1 VSGTPHPGGGTGPS
15 GPFVIAIDGPAGTGK
30 STVARRV
37 AQALTAGYLDTGAMY
52 RIVTLA
58 VLDAGVDPDD
68 PDAVAE
74 LLPRL
79 GFETP
84 VNPGMQYHRLGDRDV
99 TTEIRGAAVTLA
111 VTPVSANPAVRAYL
125 LDRQQVLAHSGRM
138 VVEGRDIGTVVVPDA
153 TLKIYLTADAG
164 ERARRRH
171 QQMAGSRARS
181 EPAGNVAASGAAA
194 LPSGAVVPSGAAA
207 LASGAAAL
215 PSGAAGSGSA
225 AVAGSG
231 SAAGISG
238 PAAGATHTADHAAD
252 LAAVARDLHRRD
264 TKDSTRAH
272 APLQA
277 AADAV
282 VIDSSTLAV
291 DETVSRI
298 LALAK
303 ERGVR

>member
-1 VSGTPHPGGGTGPS
+1 MSGTPHPGGGAGPS

-37 AQALTAGYLDTGAMY
+37 AQALNAGYLDTGAMY

-68 PDAVAE
+68 PDAVAD
-74 LLPRL
+74 LLPQL
-79 GFETP
+79 TFDTP
-84 VNPGMQYHRLGDRDV
+84 VNPGMQHHQLGDRDV
-99 TTEIRGAAVTLA
+99 STEIRGAAVTLA
-111 VTPVSANPAVRAYL
+111 VTPVSANPAVRAFL
-125 LDRQQVLAHSGRM
+125 LDRQRYLAHAGRM

-171 QQMAGSRARS
+171 LQNAGIRARADS
-181 EPAGNVAASGAAA
+181 SSLSSDALSGGASGGASSGGASSCDVGYGSA
-194 LPSGAVVPSGAAA
+194 LGSANN
-207 LASGAAAL
+207 
-215 PSGAAGSGSA
+215 AAG
-225 AVAGSG
+225 
-231 SAAGISG
+231 
-238 PAAGATHTADHAAD
+238 TTQTADTAAD

-282 VIDSSTLAV
+282 VIDSSTLEL
-291 DETVSRI
+291 DETVSMV
-298 LALAK
+298 LVLAK

>member
-1 VSGTPHPGGGTGPS
+1 VSGTPHPGGGAAPG

-37 AQALTAGYLDTGAMY
+37 AQALNAGYLDTGAMY

-58 VLDAGVDPDD
+58 VLDAGVDPDNA
-68 PDAVAE
+68 DAVAE
-74 LLPRL
+74 LLPQL
-79 GFETP
+79 TFETP
-84 VNPGMQYHRLGDRDV
+84 INPGMQHHRLGDRDV
-99 TTEIRGAAVTLA
+99 STEIRGAAVTLA
-111 VTPVSANPAVRAYL
+111 VTPVSANPAVRAFL
-125 LDRQQVLAHSGRM
+125 LERQRYLAHSGRM

-171 QQMAGSRARS
+171 QQNVNIRARAENGSGSAAAGSS
-181 EPAGNVAASGAAA
+181 SSGG
-194 LPSGAVVPSGAAA
+194 SSGGAV
-207 LASGAAAL
+207 
-215 PSGAAGSGSA
+215 SGAAGSGA
-225 AVAGSG
+225 AGSG
-231 SAAGISG
+231 GAGFGARSLGAGTAAG
-238 PAAGATHTADHAAD
+238 TTQTADTAAD
-252 LAAVARDLHRRD
+252 LAAVAQDLHRRD

-277 AADAV
+277 AADAD
-282 VIDSSTLAV
+282 VIDSSTLEV
-291 DETVSRI
+291 DETVSKV